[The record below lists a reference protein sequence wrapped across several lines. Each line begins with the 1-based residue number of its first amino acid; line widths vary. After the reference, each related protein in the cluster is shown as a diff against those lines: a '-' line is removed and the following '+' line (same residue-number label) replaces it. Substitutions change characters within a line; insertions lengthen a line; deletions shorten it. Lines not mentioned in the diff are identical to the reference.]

1 MWNRDYPMLLLST
14 EKARAVYFF
23 DQAEIVGQLLLPE
36 FESMLDGFVPSKEWA
51 LRTMQAVY
59 VEINHR
65 LLITAA
71 VFFKVGFDDHGWIDG
86 SWNMPLADLAK
97 RGQAGPDLGAG
108 PIHMATFS
116 QCPIDLYK
124 QLLWDP
130 EVKGRQNHLG
140 QLKKAVSRNRLGI
153 CFVDDGQ
160 DDPNKP
166 DNLVAAMGE
175 RLQTV
180 LHQHLNQRDDTGI
193 KNVLAKV
200 IDEQAR
206 IPTLVPSS
214 EDLKERLELLEQMV
228 QERDEQLAHLERQLA
243 EAQQQLVQATEHS
256 QTLSNKAEGLRN
268 YYEHKI
274 IRMEQQ
280 QLSLAAQAQLSAASD
295 SEIAAAVHE
304 ATQDFAELLQRREIE
319 LLYRSER
326 EEQLLNQL
334 REQNEHPSAADERIF
349 DYLQMLNDH
358 GVRFVHYRAG
368 LTPIQIPVGELAE
381 FLKSATAYTAQK
393 LGVTEALYNA
403 WLSHFLMPV
412 CSAATVNGPCA
423 ASIYRVEEPRHFI
436 PGVSDCCTEHQ
447 PKT

>member
-1 MWNRDYPMLLLST
+1 MLLLTT

-97 RGQAGPDLGAG
+97 RGQPGPDMGAG
-108 PIHMATFS
+108 HIHMATFT
-116 QCPIDLYK
+116 QCPLELYK
-124 QLLWDP
+124 HLLWDP
-130 EVKGRQNHLG
+130 EIKGRQNHLG
-140 QLKKAVSRNRLGI
+140 QLKKAVSRNRLGV

-180 LHQHLNQRDDTGI
+180 LHQHLNQRDDSGI

-206 IPTLVPSS
+206 IPTLVPST
-214 EDLKERLELLEQMV
+214 EDLKERVEILEHML
-228 QERDEQLAHLERQLA
+228 QEREEQLAKVEHQLS
-243 EAQQQLVQATEHS
+243 QTSQQLTQAAEHS
-256 QTLSNKAEGLRN
+256 VALTNKAEGLRN
-268 YYEHKI
+268 YYEHKL
-274 IRMEQQ
+274 IRIEQQ
-280 QLSLAAQAQLSAASD
+280 QLSLASQAQLSAASN
-295 SEIAAAVHE
+295 SEIASAVHE
-304 ATQDFAELLQRREIE
+304 ATQDFAELLQRKEIE
-319 LLYRSER
+319 LLYSGER

-334 REQNEHPSAADERIF
+334 REQKEHPAAAEESIV
-349 DYLQMLNDH
+349 DYLQMLNDN
-358 GVRFVHYRAG
+358 GVRFVHYRPG
-368 LTPIQIPVGELAE
+368 LAPMQIPVGELAE
-381 FLKSATAYTAQK
+381 FLSSATAYAAQK

-403 WLSHFLMPV
+403 WLNHFLMPV
-412 CSAATVNGPCA
+412 CTANTGSGPCNL
-423 ASIYRVEEPRHFI
+423 SIYRVEEPRHFI
-436 PGVSDCCTEHQ
+436 MGVSDCCADHQ
-447 PKT
+447 PTT